1 MNRLVAV
8 SLLVIVTIATA
19 AARVAETGSPKT
31 APAAAARVV
40 QGEYRSEGIAGGER
54 RGGEYFQLVVHSD
67 GTQTLSSSSDLSRRN
82 SLFTVVLRS
91 AADFRPLE
99 VYANYWSS
107 GRYKGSG
114 HFLVQGEHLFAESN
128 GPDSGRQQQE
138 TAVPVRFSI
147 GTHPVSADG
156 WHTPDLDTAN
166 PKKGQFQLYSVEASA
181 DTTKP
186 VLGALVPLEIEYM
199 GEETIEVPAGRFTT
213 QRYRLAGMNDLW
225 VYGADRIVIRSE
237 LPARGLRYVLTSL
250 SAR

>member
-31 APAAAARVV
+31 APVAAARVV

-166 PKKGQFQLYSVEASA
+166 PKKGLFQLYSVEASA

-237 LPARGLRYVLTSL
+237 LPTRGLRYVLRSL